1 MDIKIRIKHIG
12 ATEWEKEYIDV
23 PLIEASQDVLIVY
36 DENWMWEIFESGIY
50 EWEIEGCRR
59 AIVDTDGNIVYE
71 STNWDSSSFVYGA
84 SISEFSDHI
93 KDIFDAARVEADWL
107 DENGSDDYYMNASIA
122 LESVI
127 CEYGY
132 EYTYVY

>member
-1 MDIKIRIKHIG
+1 MDIKIKVKHIG
-12 ATEWEKEYIDV
+12 ETDWEKEYIDV
-23 PLIEASQDVLIVY
+23 PLIEASKDLLIVY
-36 DENWMWEIFESGIY
+36 DENWMWQFFDAGIY
-50 EWEIEGCRR
+50 EWEIKGLRK
-59 AIVDTDGNIVYE
+59 AIVDSDNNVVYE

-84 SISEFSDHI
+84 STYEFGDHI

-107 DENGSDDYYMNASIA
+107 DENGSLDYDMNASIA

-132 EYTYVY
+132 KYTYVR